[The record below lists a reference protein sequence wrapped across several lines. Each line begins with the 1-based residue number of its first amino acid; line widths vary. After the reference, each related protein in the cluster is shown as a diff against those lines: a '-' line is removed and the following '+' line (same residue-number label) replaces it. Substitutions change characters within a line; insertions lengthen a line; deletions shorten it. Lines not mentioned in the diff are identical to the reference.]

1 MRYTCIL
8 NGCAANIK
16 AQAEELNG
24 FLDGFLSEEN
34 SPGRTILF
42 YSNQEDRDTLLGYVP
57 TDCVELV
64 RVGRYQPE
72 TILTALQHIEETAD
86 TALYLFPAGF
96 SGCELAVRWAYRRNG
111 SSLVQVEQMACREG
125 CLIAKKKAYADHVLA
140 SFRLTRQPFCI
151 SPSRGC
157 VEKRPIRERGGLQM
171 IEHHLNGLN
180 RDGFVKAYQWIPAE
194 QAKDLEAV
202 KLLIVGGRGLGTRE
216 NVQRL
221 KETAHAMGAEFGISR
236 PVALNAWGGMHRLIG
251 VSGTLARPEIC
262 IAAGVSGAAA
272 FYAGIEKS
280 KFIIAVNI
288 DSQARIVKAA
298 DVAVIDD
305 YKAVMA
311 ELMKFFISATPKKA
325 SNRFTTD

>member
-1 MRYTCIL
+1 MKYTCIL

-24 FLDGFLSEEN
+24 FLDGFLDMEG

-42 YSNQEDRDTLLGYVP
+42 YCNQEDRDTLLGYVP
-57 TDCVELV
+57 TDRVELV
-64 RVGRYQPE
+64 RVDRYQPE
-72 TILTALQHIEETAD
+72 TILAALQHIEKKAD
-86 TALYLFPAGF
+86 TALYLFPAGC

-111 SSLVQVEQMACREG
+111 SSLVQVEQMTCKEG
-125 CLIAKKKAYADHVLA
+125 CLMAQKKAYADHVLA

-151 SPSRGC
+151 SPARGC
-157 VEKRPIRERGGLQM
+157 VEKRPIRQRGRLE
-171 IEHHLNGLN
+171 IVEHHLTGLN
-180 RDGFVKAYQWIPAE
+180 RDGFVKDYQWIPIE
-194 QAKDLEAV
+194 QANDIEAV
-202 KLLIVGGRGLGTRE
+202 KLLIVAGRGLGTKE
-216 NVQRL
+216 NVRRL
-221 KETAHAMGAEFGISR
+221 KEAAHAMGAEFGISR

-251 VSGTLARPEIC
+251 VSGTLARPVIC

-272 FYAGIEKS
+272 FYAGIERS

-305 YKAVMA
+305 YAPVMD
-311 ELMKFFISATPKKA
+311 ELLKFFKPIKPA
-325 SNRFTTD
+325 S